1 MAIGVAFLAAC
12 GGDTTARTD
21 TGIGATGSDTQGGDV
36 GAELVDAT
44 SSEAE
49 TTEPDAAPEI
59 AVDSA
64 SEEADGGTEPETT
77 TTTGATD
84 ATAADV
90 DSDSDT
96 IPLDSGSPVDVDSDV
111 PGETVTSETSDAQDP
126 IDASDAVWP
135 ADRPQGQ
142 CARGADCPGALF
154 CADTAPGGICNGCG
168 TDPCPSDTSCNQFG
182 ACSRDCAGDADCPA
196 GMRCHGTQEVC
207 VLVGCAEASDCT
219 PPYVCD
225 ANFCRRP
232 SCAAGA
238 CPAPF
243 VCVGDVCVEPYF
255 SP

>member
-1 MAIGVAFLAAC
+1 MAIGVAFFAAC
-12 GGDTTARTD
+12 GGDTTAGTD
-21 TGIGATGSDTQGGDV
+21 IGTGATGSDTQGGDL

-49 TTEPDAAPEI
+49 TAEPDAASEI

-64 SEEADGGTEPETT
+64 GEEADGGTEPETT
-77 TTTGATD
+77 TASD
-84 ATAADV
+84 ATADV

-96 IPLDSGSPVDVDSDV
+96 TILLDSVSPVDSDV
-111 PGETVTSETSDAQDP
+111 PGETVTSETSDAQDAQ
-126 IDASDAVWP
+126 DAQDATWP

-182 ACSRDCAGDADCPA
+182 ACSRDCTVDADCPA

-232 SCAAGA
+232 SCAAGT